1 MEKFEAL
8 EKAMCHELEKIA
20 QKLDGGTEM
29 STADLDKIDK
39 LTHAMK
45 SLATYEAM
53 RNPEEWED
61 GMSGRRGR
69 GMDGRYVSRDGGAS
83 YADGYSNG
91 YAEGMRQSGHWPMMP
106 ERYRY

>member
-61 GMSGRRGR
+61 GMSGRRNP
-69 GMDGRYVSRDGGAS
+69 V
-83 YADGYSNG
+83 YADGYSMG
-91 YAEGMRQSGHWPMMP
+91 YAEGSRHGGHWPMMP